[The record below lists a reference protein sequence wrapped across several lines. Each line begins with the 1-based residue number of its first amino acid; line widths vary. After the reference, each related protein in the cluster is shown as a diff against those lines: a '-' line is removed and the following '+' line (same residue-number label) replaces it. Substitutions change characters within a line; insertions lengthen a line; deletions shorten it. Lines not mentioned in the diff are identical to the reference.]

1 MLFSVNYLLR
11 KNENVSDQQKLIIQ
25 LLTIITHKARRN
37 LVDHYG
43 FIILEISWY
52 LGFYLT
58 SMKLHLPLSLDEKMA
73 SVI

>member
-43 FIILEISWY
+43 FIILEIS
-52 LGFYLT
+52 
-58 SMKLHLPLSLDEKMA
+58 
-73 SVI
+73 